1 MKHLNLDI
9 PEYSHNFDPVKNQ
22 LPISVVEWNI
32 STAQVKTYKKM
43 FETKQKE
50 FRDRKKLLEPK
61 VKKQNGVKRKGKV
74 KKADLPKNENEDCE
88 FVGLTIE
95 TKPKMFKI
103 NKLPKLQKIESN
115 AVRKIGNESVR
126 KTEKIEDCV
135 DLTLDSDDEF
145 VE

>member
-22 LPISVVEWNI
+22 LPISIVEWNI

-61 VKKQNGVKRKGKV
+61 VKTQNGVKRKGKV
-74 KKADLPKNENEDCE
+74 KKSDLVKNENEDCE
-88 FVGLTIE
+88 FVGITIE
-95 TKPKMFKI
+95 TKPKMIKI
-103 NKLPKLQKIESN
+103 NKLPKLEKIGSN
-115 AVRKIGNESVR
+115 AVRKIGHEIVR
-126 KTEKIEDCV
+126 KTEQIEI